1 MTEQPAAKG
10 KASAGRGSSGAM
22 KMVVGLG
29 NPGPQYEGTRHNV
42 GFAVVHRL
50 ARQVSAPP
58 ARMKGPAL
66 VSEAK
71 DAGVTIVLAQ
81 PLTFMNRSGRAV
93 SFLLDAYGIPADDML
108 VVYDDVHLPLGQ
120 LRLRGKGSAG
130 GHNGIKSIIAAL
142 GHEGF
147 PRLRIGIAP
156 SQPLPEGALADFVLS
171 PFKAGE
177 RLAVEEAV
185 EMAAAACRVWAVE
198 GLEAA
203 MQRFNGWRPGL

>member
-1 MTEQPAAKG
+1 MIPTLRCSPSRRRRWPRDRKRQRARKGKQPMTEQPAAKG

-108 VVYDDVHLPLGQ
+108 VVYDDVHLD
-120 LRLRGKGSAG
+120 R
-130 GHNGIKSIIAAL
+130 KS
-142 GHEGF
+142 
-147 PRLRIGIAP
+147 
-156 SQPLPEGALADFVLS
+156 V
-171 PFKAGE
+171 
-177 RLAVEEAV
+177 V
-185 EMAAAACRVWAVE
+185 
-198 GLEAA
+198 
-203 MQRFNGWRPGL
+203 